1 MKNPVM
7 TWRELRKMLQEMP
20 EERLD
25 DTAAVYLNDKDKYFG
40 VEQIKIEKADGGS
53 LDKGH
58 SAMVIDDNFFSW

>member
-1 MKNPVM
+1 
-7 TWRELRKMLQEMP
+7 MLQEMP